1 MEYGGGNVFDDGHG
15 HTVTTANITP
25 DPTGIS
31 YYDESLFLEVMRTGH
46 AKARKLNDAMPWWAF
61 KNMTDED
68 LKAMFAYMRTLKP
81 ASHRVD
87 NTESPTFCKVCKQKH
102 GGGDR
107 N

>member
-87 NTESPTFCKVCKQKH
+87 NTESPTFCKVSKQKH